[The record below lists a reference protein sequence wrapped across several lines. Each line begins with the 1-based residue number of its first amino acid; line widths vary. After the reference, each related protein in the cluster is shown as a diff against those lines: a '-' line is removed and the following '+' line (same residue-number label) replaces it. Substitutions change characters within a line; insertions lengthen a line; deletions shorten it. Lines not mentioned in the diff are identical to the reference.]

1 MRLRIPLWILW
12 YAGKPLWFFA
22 GILSPE
28 LAWFFFVGIW
38 MEPISQSKNDF
49 DCTSPASPEK
59 AARSY

>member
-1 MRLRIPLWILW
+1 
-12 YAGKPLWFFA
+12 LWFFA

-49 DCTSPASPEK
+49 DCTSPASHEK